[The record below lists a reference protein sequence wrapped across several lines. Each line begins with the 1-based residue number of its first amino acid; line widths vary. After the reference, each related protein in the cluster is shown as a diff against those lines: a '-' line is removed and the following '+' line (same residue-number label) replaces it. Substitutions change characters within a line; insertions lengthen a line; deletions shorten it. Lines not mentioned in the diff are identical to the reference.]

1 MCDKD
6 ADGTAITNIVT
17 KTGATFETFCALL
30 ESGPWTLSTGEVL
43 DLIDFIGEGV
53 NEHTIFAPTDAAF
66 AEIQSLV
73 DAALDLETTNPSAF
87 DNIVPYWL
95 QLHILPDTYLA
106 SDFTCD
112 DTYDTLNLSGRA
124 TGSQKQKTK
133 CRGQASTFT
142 QIGGGNVGS
151 TDQPTVGQPA
161 DIFPTAY
168 FDNANSNV
176 FTTTTTSDGTS
187 ISSNVIACNGV
198 IHVVDSVLLPSEIST
213 YCGYY
218 GYYGAKGA
226 YYGTKGTKGYGKGKA
241 GKGDKAAGNR
251 QFFGRLLEE
260 NKPADTDPEADRENR
275 RARLEALLVDANG
288 NIEPLN

>member
-1 MCDKD
+1 MASIKNSFTAFLAVFLLASGVEAQSTLTLSTCDDNSALEDGKRGSSLRTYEILCDKD

-124 TGSQKQKTK
+124 TGSQKQKNKMQRPSQYFHTN
-133 CRGQASTFT
+133 RGRQCGKHRSTHCW
-142 QIGGGNVGS
+142 
-151 TDQPTVGQPA
+151 
-161 DIFPTAY
+161 
-168 FDNANSNV
+168 
-176 FTTTTTSDGTS
+176 TTGR
-187 ISSNVIACNGV
+187 
-198 IHVVDSVLLPSEIST
+198 HLPDSVF
-213 YCGYY
+213 
-218 GYYGAKGA
+218 
-226 YYGTKGTKGYGKGKA
+226 
-241 GKGDKAAGNR
+241 R
-251 QFFGRLLEE
+251 QR
-260 NKPADTDPEADRENR
+260 K
-275 RARLEALLVDANG
+275 
-288 NIEPLN
+288 